1 LTKSTEKNENLSTDL
16 KDIKKYLQSLTMKN
30 DFTQKALKKTAEE
43 LEIYKSNDEKIRREL
58 EEIKTKYEAFQ
69 D

>member
-1 LTKSTEKNENLSTDL
+1 LSTAL
-16 KDIKKYLQSLTMKN
+16 KAIKKDLQSLTMKN

>member
-1 LTKSTEKNENLSTDL
+1 LTKSTEKNDNLSTAL
-16 KDIKKYLQSLTMKN
+16 KAIKN

>member
-1 LTKSTEKNENLSTDL
+1 
-16 KDIKKYLQSLTMKN
+16 MKN